1 MIKNTIE
8 SYEIQY
14 LSELDSIY
22 PRREIKNIFLELLL
36 YIKRWNKIDYLLNKN
51 KILEKNVIQFL
62 SESLRKL
69 KNHIPLQHIIGHVFF
84 CDLKIKVNEHVLIP
98 RPETE
103 ELVHIIY
110 NQNKLETYLNIL
122 DVGTGSGCI
131 IIALKTLLKNTN
143 CEGID
148 ISQKALNIA
157 IENATCNNSDIEFKN
172 QDINEYSVRPNSF
185 DIIVSNPPYVPIR
198 ELKKIRTNV
207 IDFEPHMALFVEN
220 NNPLK
225 FYHTIAEF
233 GRNSLV
239 NKGKIYF
246 ETHED
251 YAFEIVNLL
260 KDKKYK
266 NCIIRQDL
274 QGKNRFVEAIK
285 YD

>member
-8 SYEIQY
+8 SYEIKY

-51 KILEKNVIQFL
+51 KILEKNEIQFL

-84 CDLKIKVNEHVLIP
+84 CNLKIKVNEHVLIP

-110 NQNKLETYLNIL
+110 NQNNLETYLNIL

-157 IENATCNNSDIEFKN
+157 NSDIEFKN

-198 ELKKIRTNV
+198 ELKKIQTNV

>member
-51 KILEKNVIQFL
+51 KILEKNEIQFL

-103 ELVHIIY
+103 ELVQLIC
-110 NQNKLETYLNIL
+110 NQNSSEKSWNIL

-131 IIALKTLLKNTN
+131 IIALKKVFKNAN
-143 CEGID
+143 CKGID
-148 ISQKALNIA
+148 ISQQALNMA
-157 IENATCNNSDIEFKN
+157 IENAISNNIKVDFIL
-172 QDINEYSVRPNSF
+172 QDINQLPHYPNSL
-185 DIIVSNPPYVPIR
+185 DIIVSNPPYVPKRDSNKMSKNI
-198 ELKKIRTNV
+198 IN
-207 IDFEPHMALFVEN
+207 FEPHIALFVEN
-220 NNPLK
+220 NHPLQ
-225 FYHTIAEF
+225 FYNTIAEF
-233 GRNSLV
+233 GLKSLV
-239 NKGKIYF
+239 NNGKIYF